1 MYIFIYIY
9 TYDWLKNPLAR
20 VKQPP
25 DKRCIAVLKFF
36 SNFLLIINYS
46 RFMLKNNFD
55 S

>member
-25 DKRCIAVLKFF
+25 DKRCIAVLKFLK
-36 SNFLLIINYS
+36 FLLIINYS
-46 RFMLKNNFD
+46 RFILKNYFD